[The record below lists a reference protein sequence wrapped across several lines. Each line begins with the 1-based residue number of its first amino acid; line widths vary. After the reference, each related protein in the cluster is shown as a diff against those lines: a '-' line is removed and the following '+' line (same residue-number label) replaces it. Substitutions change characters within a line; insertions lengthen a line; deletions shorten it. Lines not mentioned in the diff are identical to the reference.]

1 MYLERHPHNPIIT
14 RDDIPADSPQLADV
28 TSVFN
33 PGAVVFNDQ
42 ILLML
47 RVQNRGRETYSVL
60 AKSDDG
66 VNFKID
72 KYAVFIHGMEKI
84 PERVYH
90 IYDTRI
96 TRIGEMYYII
106 AAMDMETSCKL
117 GLIKTRDFETL
128 NFMGII
134 SQEDNRNGVLFPEKI
149 GGKYVRF
156 DRPNELGDRRCP
168 ASGSA
173 MIISESLDLI
183 KWNPVTTVI
192 KGRRRYW
199 DEFIGAGP
207 PPVKT
212 REGWLQ
218 IYHGIA
224 THFASANIYQAGA
237 ALLNLDNPVIL
248 KARTQYNI
256 LEPRELYELVGQVPN
271 VVFPTGI
278 IVRDLDDE
286 GFARMD
292 SEVLLY
298 YGAADTCVCLAVSSI
313 ERLIEACYE

>member
-1 MYLERHPHNPIIT
+1 MYFERHPHNPIIV
-14 RDDIPADSPQLADV
+14 RDDIPSDSPQLVDV

-42 ILLML
+42 ILLMM
-47 RVQNRGRETYSVL
+47 RVQNRGRETFFVL
-60 AKSDDG
+60 GRSDDG

-72 KYAVFIHGMEKI
+72 KYPVFISGLEKVA
-84 PERVYH
+84 ERIYH
-90 IYDTRI
+90 IYDARI
-96 TRIGEMYYII
+96 TRIDDVYYIV

-117 GLIKTRDFETL
+117 GLIKTKDFETFH
-128 NFMGII
+128 FMGII
-134 SQEDNRNGVLFPEKI
+134 SREDNRNGVLFPEKI
-149 GGKYVRF
+149 EGKYIRF
-156 DRPNELGDRRCP
+156 DRPNELGDRRKL

-173 MIISESLDLI
+173 MIISESVDILN
-183 KWNPVTTVI
+183 WNPITTVI
-192 KGRRRYW
+192 RGRRRYW

-224 THFASANIYQAGA
+224 THFASVNICQTGA

-248 KARTQYNI
+248 KARTQCNI
-256 LEPRELYELVGQVPN
+256 LEPRKLYEMVGQVPN

-278 IVRDLDDE
+278 IVKDYDEE

-298 YGAADTCVCLAVSSI
+298 YGAADSSICLAVSTI
-313 ERLIEACYE
+313 ESLIEACYE